1 MDFKKGFKIKPKEI
15 RKNGII
21 LFTDGTNEMMPN
33 EETCLAYG
41 YKFQDGICRAFV
53 PSLVV
58 GKKESS
64 RGVAQV
70 GTNDI
75 SSSRNSQV
83 IGESNKITES
93 SNSLV
98 SGESNVIDTGKS
110 NETDIGVNNILV
122 TGKMGRATHTNEFC
136 IGGGGFNSEAGL
148 LQYSVLQVSGKTTS
162 DSNVDL
168 YINGDDEINK
178 EITLPTNSIIL
189 YEVFLSALCTGGSSG
204 TAGEFISNQWIGSVR
219 SDNEGVISNTITIN
233 RTLGSDGRSGLGSQ
247 AISVTTPTIFRIR
260 VSGQANVNTQWHA
273 VVKLHINKTNAVEI

>member
-1 MDFKKGFKIKPKEI
+1 MDYKKGYKIKPKEI

-83 IGESNKITES
+83 IGESNQITES

-110 NETDIGVNNILV
+110 NETDIGVNNVLV
-122 TGKMGRATHTNEFC
+122 SGKMGRATHTNEFC

-148 LQYSVLQVSGKTTS
+148 LQYSVIQVSGKTTA
-162 DSNVDL
+162 DAIVDL
-168 YINGDDEINK
+168 YINGDDVIEK
-178 EITLPTNSIIL
+178 EITLPINSITI
-189 YEVFLSALCTGGSSG
+189 YEVLLSGLVTGGEEG
-204 TAGEFISNQWIGSVR
+204 TAGDYITYQYIGTVR
-219 SDNEGVISNTITIN
+219 TDNDGVMTNTIKFSN
-233 RTLGSDGRSGLGSQ
+233 LLARST
-247 AISVTTPTIFRIR
+247 AIPVTGISIGTAHIFRIR
-260 VSGQANVNTQWHA
+260 INGQNNVNTQWHA

>member
-41 YKFQDGICRAFV
+41 YKFQDGICRAFI
-53 PSLVV
+53 PSAVTER
-58 GKKESS
+58 KESS

-70 GTNDI
+70 GTNNI

-83 IGESNKITES
+83 IGESNQITES
-93 SNSLV
+93 NNSLV
-98 SGESNVIDTGKS
+98 SGESNVIDR
-110 NETDIGVNNILV
+110 GVNNSMV
-122 TGKMGRATHTNEFC
+122 VGKMGRATHTNEFC

-162 DSNVDL
+162 GSNVDL
-168 YINGDDEINK
+168 YINGDDVIDK
-178 EITLPTNSIIL
+178 EITLPTNSVIL
-189 YEVFLSALCTGGSSG
+189 YEVFLSALCTGGTRG
-204 TAGEFISNQWIGSVR
+204 TAGEYISYQWIGAVR
-219 SDNEGVISNTITIN
+219 SDNEGVMTNTITIN
-233 RTLGSDGRSGLGSQ
+233 RTLGSDGRGLGSQ

-260 VSGQANVNTQWHA
+260 VSGQADVNAQWHA

>member
-21 LFTDGTNEMMPN
+21 LFTDGINEMMPN
-33 EETCLAYG
+33 EKTCLAYG

-83 IGESNKITES
+83 IGESNQITES

-98 SGESNVIDTGKS
+98 SGESNVIDSGES
-110 NETDIGVNNILV
+110 SVIDRGVNNVLV
-122 TGKMGRATHTNEFC
+122 SGKMGRATHTNEFC

-148 LQYSVLQVSGKTTS
+148 LQYSVIQVSGKTTA
-162 DSNVDL
+162 DAIVDL
-168 YINGDDEINK
+168 YINGDDVIEK
-178 EITLPTNSIIL
+178 EITLPINSITN
-189 YEVFLSALCTGGSSG
+189 YEVLLSGLVTGGEEGTPGDYITYQYIGTDKDGAMTNTIKFSNLLARSTAIPVTGISIG
-204 TAGEFISNQWIGSVR
+204 TAH
-219 SDNEGVISNTITIN
+219 
-233 RTLGSDGRSGLGSQ
+233 
-247 AISVTTPTIFRIR
+247 IFRIR
-260 VSGQANVNTQWHA
+260 INGQNNVNTQWHA
-273 VVKLHINKTNAVEI
+273 VVKLHINKTTVEI